1 MPVAVRVDAH
11 THRRALPRYLTAAA
25 HGDADGSFFYAHALD
40 FGVAGA
46 RDHAL
51 ARAWYEKVRIH
62 VLSCSVT
69 NAGHVF
75 WLNVQPESGSLNV
88 QQDSKI
94 GLNVQRPTMMCDVQH
109 CTRAR

>member
-11 THRRALPRYLTAAA
+11 THRLALPRYLTAAA

-51 ARAWYEKVRIH
+51 ARAWYEKVRI
-62 VLSCSVT
+62 VRSAVARRT
-69 NAGHVF
+69 
-75 WLNVQPESGSLNV
+75 
-88 QQDSKI
+88 QD
-94 GLNVQRPTMMCDVQH
+94 TML
-109 CTRAR
+109 